1 MNCLTERNA
10 LIRESNMYKNTG
22 NNVSEKNYE
31 NEIKLEIKSK
41 SANEAFVRVAIAA
54 FASQLDPTIE
64 QIADIKTAV
73 SEAITNCIIHAYDN
87 SDGIIKINAYL
98 TKNSIE
104 IEIIDF
110 GKGIEN
116 IDMARQT
123 LYTSKP
129 DSDRSGMGF
138 TIMESFMDDL
148 RIESI
153 VNMGTK
159 IHMKKVIK
167 EVQ

>member
-1 MNCLTERNA
+1 MNCLVETSGN
-10 LIRESNMYKNTG
+10 RELCGQYKNDFQD
-22 NNVSEKNYE
+22 EYI
-31 NEIKLEIKSK
+31 NEMRLEVKSK

-87 SDGIIKINAYL
+87 SDGIIRINAFL
-98 TKNSIE
+98 TKDSIE
-104 IEIIDF
+104 IEIIDY

-116 IDMARQT
+116 VAMARQT

-138 TIMESFMDDL
+138 TIMESFMDEL
-148 RIESI
+148 SVESI
-153 VNMGTK
+153 LNMGTK
-159 IHMKKVIK
+159 IHMKKRIR
-167 EVQ
+167 EAQ

>member
-1 MNCLTERNA
+1 MAIKKE
-10 LIRESNMYKNTG
+10 
-22 NNVSEKNYE
+22 E
-31 NEIKLEIKSK
+31 NSAKTDYINEMSLEIKSK
-41 SANEAFVRVAIAA
+41 SANEAFARVTVAA

-73 SEAITNCIIHAYDN
+73 SEAITNCIIHAYEN
-87 SDGIIKINAYL
+87 TEGIIKINAYL
-98 TKNSIE
+98 TQNSIE

-129 DSDRSGMGF
+129 DADRSGMGF
-138 TIMESFMDDL
+138 TIMESFMDEL
-148 RIESI
+148 KVESI

-159 IHMKKVIK
+159 IQMKKIIR
-167 EVQ
+167 EEQ

>member
-1 MNCLTERNA
+1 MNCVIENQSSLKNKLNTE
-10 LIRESNMYKNTG
+10 Y
-22 NNVSEKNYE
+22 NNEV
-31 NEIKLEIKSK
+31 KLEIKSK

-87 SDGIIKINAYL
+87 CEGVIKVNAYL
-98 TKNSIE
+98 TDDSIE

-138 TIMESFMDDL
+138 TIMESFMDEL
-148 RIESI
+148 KVESI
-153 VNMGTK
+153 IGMGTK
-159 IHMKKVIK
+159 IHMKKIIK

>member
-1 MNCLTERNA
+1 MSCITTIKGDYTSSKIEGD
-10 LIRESNMYKNTG
+10 E
-22 NNVSEKNYE
+22 YE

-41 SANEAFVRVAIAA
+41 SKNEAFARVAVAA

-87 SDGIIKINAYL
+87 CDGIIKINAFL
-98 TKNSIE
+98 TKDSII

-116 IDMARQT
+116 VEMARQT

-129 DSDRSGMGF
+129 DADRSGMGF
-138 TIMESFMDDL
+138 TIMESFMDEL
-148 RIESI
+148 KVESI
-153 VNMGTK
+153 LNMGTK
-159 IHMKKVIK
+159 IQMKKIIK
-167 EVQ
+167 EAQ